1 MPLLNRI
8 VSFSKEHPK
17 PTASALRTSSTFPAV
32 STPVD
37 NSQGASQAVAELSEA
52 FGPALDQID
61 LDGEPRAQI
70 SLFLDRLDQEA
81 SKYENSQLNHRLYPE
96 WDCSEAEAQ
105 LISTAFQGS
114 QSVYS
119 PSAAGVPTNEPTG
132 TLQSCTV
139 PSIGGTVKAST
150 FTRVTGEHG
159 SVFVVAIRGSAS
171 IVDHVVNANYRPAN
185 ADHFIN
191 LARLNPPQRR
201 PGVPLEAHA
210 GFLKSAEALDP
221 IVCREIN
228 RYVDENGEKSHVLL
242 TGHSAGGA
250 VASLLFLR
258 YVCPMNS
265 IIQPTRLSCITFG
278 APPVITV
285 APSIDNSYL
294 CLNIIN
300 EFDMVSRADGAYKD
314 CLVNLARSM
323 YEAQDL
329 VEHTAIPQQNTILK
343 QETQFW
349 KKQPRWPTP
358 ASCYSH
364 IGPRIVCLM
373 RPDDNPSS
381 LRLYT
386 VEVSQTDFE
395 QLLFCRVSVHRRA
408 CYAQRVQSLVERNS
422 SKSTRT

>member
-8 VSFSKEHPK
+8 LSFSKNHPK

-32 STPVD
+32 STSVD

-52 FGPALDQID
+52 LGPALDQID

-70 SLFLDRLDQEA
+70 SLFLDGLDQEA

-96 WDCSEAEAQ
+96 WDCSDAEAQ

-114 QSVYS
+114 QSVYNPPATDVS
-119 PSAAGVPTNEPTG
+119 TNDSAGTG
-132 TLQSCTV
+132 QTCTV

-150 FTRVTGEHG
+150 FTRVTSEHG
-159 SVFVVAIRGSAS
+159 SVFVIAIRGSAS

-191 LARLNPPQRR
+191 LARLDSPQYR
-201 PGVPLEAHA
+201 PEVPFKAHA
-210 GFLKSAEALDP
+210 GFLKGADALDP
-221 IVCREIN
+221 IVSREIN
-228 RYVDENGEKSHVLL
+228 KYVEETGEKSHILL

-258 YVCPMNS
+258 YVSSMNS
-265 IIQPTRLSCITFG
+265 IIQPTRLSCVTFG
-278 APPVITV
+278 APPVVTI
-285 APSIDNSYL
+285 APPIDNRHL

-300 EFDMVSRADGAYKD
+300 EFDMEFKSWG
-314 CLVNLARSM
+314 
-323 YEAQDL
+323 
-329 VEHTAIPQQNTILK
+329 
-343 QETQFW
+343 
-349 KKQPRWPTP
+349 KQPKWPIP

-364 IGPRIVCLM
+364 IGLRIVCLM
-373 RPDDNPSS
+373 RPDETLPT

-386 VEVSQTDFE
+386 VEVQRNDFE
-395 QLLFCRVSVHRRA
+395 QLLFCRISVHRRA
-408 CYAQRVQSLVERNS
+408 CYAQRVQSLVER
-422 SKSTRT
+422 KSNITIKN